1 MNRALSLSKSTY
13 VIRKLSS
20 PNLISPS
27 LHDPK
32 CFRYSYPLRFFQ
44 ANHRRVAQTEL
55 TSSLSHLCRST
66 SFSSS
71 SKQSKPSELSPSK
84 EKGKWKRNGT
94 PELMVGFT
102 ILALVGIDQYLQSKH
117 KKHRQDIVDELRL
130 AVHVDTLEEKKNDEK
145 NEWIGGARSS
155 SSSLL
160 GEKIALFSCII
171 MRIPKLFDGNKSLMN
186 VHVGD
191 KVDIL
196 EENVGPDGMYHF
208 CRLKRE
214 CEGGIGRE
222 DNDGDDKNG
231 ENANDHYYNFGWFP
245 ISCLKRES

>member
-1 MNRALSLSKSTY
+1 MS
-13 VIRKLSS
+13 
-20 PNLISPS
+20 
-27 LHDPK
+27 
-32 CFRYSYPLRFFQ
+32 FRMRSYG
-44 ANHRRVAQTEL
+44 V
-55 TSSLSHLCRST
+55 
-66 SFSSS
+66 
-71 SKQSKPSELSPSK
+71 SKPIQEDIPK
-84 EKGKWKRNGT
+84 KTVQKPVQKNH
-94 PELMVGFT
+94 
-102 ILALVGIDQYLQSKH
+102 LV
-117 KKHRQDIVDELRL
+117 V
-130 AVHVDTLEEKKNDEK
+130 VEKKNDEK

-214 CEGGIGRE
+214 CEGGIGRK

-231 ENANDHYYNFGWFP
+231 EDANDHYYNFGWFP